1 MYFYATGCSG
11 RFFLFLPFKTPDMKH
26 LILASQSPRRKQ
38 LLAEAGLT
46 FRVQP
51 AATDEQY
58 PKSMPVAEVAVHIA
72 KGKAEALWQI
82 LDPGEQEQS
91 IILASDTIVVSG
103 SRVLGKPKDADE
115 AMAFLKLLSGREH
128 EVITGVYLLSAS
140 GRHHFRTKTKVY
152 FRPLTDVQIAYYVRQ
167 YKPFDKAGAYAIQEW
182 IGMVGI
188 EKIEGDYYN
197 VVGLPVGEVLAALKS
212 FCPDL
217 DGLI

>member
-1 MYFYATGCSG
+1 
-11 RFFLFLPFKTPDMKH
+11 MKH

-46 FRVQP
+46 FRVRSVP
-51 AATDEQY
+51 TDERY
-58 PKSMPVAEVAVHIA
+58 PETMPAAEVAAHIA
-72 KGKAEALWQI
+72 KGKAEALWHT
-82 LDPGEQEQS
+82 LSSDEQAQS

-103 SRVLGKPKDADE
+103 NRILGKPKDSDE
-115 AMAFLKLLSGREH
+115 AITFLKLLSGREH
-128 EVITGVYLLSAS
+128 DVITGVYLLSTS
-140 GRHHFRTKTKVY
+140 GQHDFCIRTKVY
-152 FRPLTDVQIAYYVRQ
+152 FRPLTDEQVAYYVRQ